1 MMTESI
7 KQEHNGQIAFVR
19 MEKFFENLQQFL
31 DTLNCECEVSNEDQK
46 EKRSYL
52 LKECKSLMQ
61 NLKIHSPNDDNSYLD
76 MSGVGMNNKSK
87 IFNHNFSRIQFT
99 IQQILILENGDEYM
113 NLDQSESPPNK
124 KLDQLDDLYDN
135 CMISDNTKNQHRI
148 SSISLQ
154 PITSIIVEQ
163 VLTINICPYV
173 GLPATHLKINKSPK
187 QGILIRLEKR
197 FFLDQN
203 KKIYAGILD
212 RWFLVY
218 TGGLSD
224 IKPAITIY
232 IESFTYENHGS
243 NFGQYLLTIWNENKK
258 KFLFQAPNAQD
269 GLEWC
274 NCIRAI
280 TNTNIS
286 DDVNN
291 VRQLPTP
298 PNNFK
303 QFEAAENSNKSEE
316 IYEEPIIHSTL
327 KENLINDSNSTYDC
341 IDFNNS
347 KSDFSDVKPQLPK
360 KTKKKP
366 NYNYDVPKPLNLQ
379 EQNEKTV
386 CEKKINT
393 PVNKKSWFL
402 KRRINNKKTIVQS
415 PNPMIVQTS
424 KQPQTMSTSVGASV
438 AASGSKV
445 NMIINQLEANGKL
458 NFLSKQ
464 NLNNKRYTVFSEQG
478 LNNYEQINV
487 KD

>member
-1 MMTESI
+1 
-7 KQEHNGQIAFVR
+7 
-19 MEKFFENLQQFL
+19 
-31 DTLNCECEVSNEDQK
+31 
-46 EKRSYL
+46 
-52 LKECKSLMQ
+52 
-61 NLKIHSPNDDNSYLD
+61 
-76 MSGVGMNNKSK
+76 
-87 IFNHNFSRIQFT
+87 
-99 IQQILILENGDEYM
+99 M
-113 NLDQSESPPNK
+113 NLDQSESLQNK

-135 CMISDNTKNQHRI
+135 CMITDNTKNQHRI

-243 NFGQYLLTIWNENKK
+243 TFGQYLLTIWNENKK

-274 NCIRAI
+274 NCIRSI
-280 TNTNIS
+280 INTSIS

-298 PNNFK
+298 PNIFK
-303 QFEAAENSNKSEE
+303 HFEDAESSNKSEE
-316 IYEEPIIHSTL
+316 IYEEPIIHSTFSA
-327 KENLINDSNSTYDC
+327 KENLINDTNSTYDC
-341 IDFNNS
+341 IDFKNN

-379 EQNEKTV
+379 EQHEK
-386 CEKKINT
+386 T

-402 KRRINNKKTIVQS
+402 KRRINNKKTMVQS
-415 PNPMIVQTS
+415 PIPIIVQTS
-424 KQPQTMSTSVGASV
+424 KQSQTMATSVSASV

-464 NLNNKRYTVFSEQG
+464 NLKNKRYTVFSEQG